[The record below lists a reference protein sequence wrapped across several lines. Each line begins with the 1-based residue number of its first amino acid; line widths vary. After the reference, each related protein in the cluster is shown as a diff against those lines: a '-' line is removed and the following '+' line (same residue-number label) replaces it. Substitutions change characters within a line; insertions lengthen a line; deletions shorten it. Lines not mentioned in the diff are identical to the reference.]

1 MYWSDIGRHTI
12 SRSRCVAGLRCDSE
26 EDLVTDLLDT
36 VDGLA
41 VDAVTQVIYWTDAG
55 RRLIEAMKL
64 PAGPRTVLVWQELDS
79 PRAIALHYDSGYNN
93 VRLLVRC
100 GMMRCDKLYFRALKT
115 CRYSQLNLPHGTKKQ
130 KR

>member
-26 EDLVTDLLDT
+26 KDLITDLLDT

-41 VDAVTQVIYWTDAG
+41 VDELTQVIYWTDAG

-64 PAGPRTVLVWQELDS
+64 PAGPRTVLVWEELDS

-100 GMMRCDKLYFRALKT
+100 DTMRCDKLYYRALKI
-115 CRYSQLNLPHGTKKQ
+115 
-130 KR
+130 